1 MIPLLM
7 RLSLLGPQRPTPIL
21 AETLDDLG
29 VDGPVALVS
38 SGWQEREGEDAE
50 LAAHVGRQVIN
61 LRLFA
66 RTEEVFE
73 REPSILAALT
83 ERQDRLRQLQF
94 FYRRRLDLALSAAR
108 EMIALEGDPA
118 LLEPERHDAV
128 DAVRRL
134 DDHHSERVRQVIGD
148 FDDRLG
154 EAALSAHPEMARH
167 REEVARALDGAA
179 ALLIAGG
186 HVVVLGNRLSLF
198 DLPGL
203 LASHSHLPLVAWSA
217 GAMVLAERVVLFHD
231 SPPQGAGNAEVLIHG
246 AGLLPLSLL
255 PLPHAERRL
264 RLEDS
269 ARVGVLARRFAPLVP
284 VTLDA
289 GSRLDLE
296 GPRVLRS
303 GHVRRLC
310 VDGRLSAFET
320 AQAMAEPRV
329 S

>member
-1 MIPLLM
+1 MV
-7 RLSLLGPQRPTPIL
+7 LSLLGPQRPTPIL
-21 AETLDDLG
+21 AQTLDDLG

-50 LAAHVGRQVIN
+50 LAAHVGRPVVN

-73 REPSILAALT
+73 REPLLLAALT

-108 EMIALEGDPA
+108 EMIGFEGDPA
-118 LLEPERHDAV
+118 LLEPERSDAV
-128 DAVRRL
+128 DVVRRL
-134 DDHHSERVRQVIGD
+134 DDRHSERVRQVIGD

-167 REEVARALDGAA
+167 REEVTGALDGTA

-198 DLPGL
+198 GLPGL
-203 LASHSHLPLVAWSA
+203 LSSHPHLPLVAWSA
-217 GAMVLAERVVLFHD
+217 GAMVLAPRVVLFHD
-231 SPPQGAGNAEVLIHG
+231 SPPQGPGNAEVLTPG
-246 AGLLPLSLL
+246 AGLLPLPLL

-264 RLEDS
+264 RLGDP

-284 VTLDA
+284 VTLDP

-296 GPRVLRS
+296 GGRVVRS
-303 GHVRRLC
+303 EQVRRLC
-310 VDGRLSAFET
+310 ADGRVTPFEP
-320 AQAMAEPRV
+320 AEAMEVPRV